1 MKVIIT
7 VEETI
12 TRDAEI
18 DIPDDT
24 EDPKEYCLA
33 LYNENEL
40 ENELEATDSTC
51 SSFEVE
57 VVEAK

>member
-1 MKVIIT
+1 MKVIIR

-18 DIPDDT
+18 DIPDNT
-24 EDPKEYCLA
+24 EDVREYCLA
-33 LYNENEL
+33 LYNRNEL
-40 ENELEATDSTC
+40 DEELEVTDSTF